1 MSFLKQSGRVSVL
14 NSVVMHYHRDIIKNT
29 YFAELGDMQ
38 LPGNILCTL
47 RTYNNAHDLCSAAVV
62 SPDADTIVPNV
73 DSYRVNHHVAIPIM
87 LSLFFGLP
95 APSISCKPIFKP
107 TA

>member
-1 MSFLKQSGRVSVL
+1 MQ
-14 NSVVMHYHRDIIKNT
+14 YHRDVIQNT

-47 RTYNNAHDLCSAAVV
+47 RTHNNAHDLCSAAVV
-62 SPDADTIVPNV
+62 SPDADAIVSNA
-73 DSYRVNHHVAIPIM
+73 DSHRLSHHLAITIM
-87 LSLFFGLP
+87 LSLFLGLP
-95 APSISCKPIFKP
+95 APSISCKSIFKT